1 MEFLKKGLC
10 TLLSK
15 QKNSEHGNSL
25 NILTSVLSTRSN
37 QKKMCV
43 AIFEQP
49 KKADTPK
56 KFTPEYI
63 LVFCLLQEKE
73 ILNGKKNCTHFW
85 FTTFFLLVKKKT
97 TTFVLNKK
105 LFKNL

>member
-49 KKADTPK
+49 KKADSPK
-56 KFTPEYI
+56 KIYTRI
-63 LVFCLLQEKE
+63 
-73 ILNGKKNCTHFW
+73 HFS
-85 FTTFFLLVKKKT
+85 FLFITRKGDSER
-97 TTFVLNKK
+97 
-105 LFKNL
+105 